1 MTNGVSQ
8 SSNDYISQEEM
19 TRHAPNGQCD
29 GCNAIQFLS
38 LTELDFHLHPSKI

>member
-29 GCNAIQFLS
+29 RSNTTHLPN
-38 LTELDFHLHPSKI
+38 LTELELYSHPSKI